1 MATPASGALRTLDR
15 PVAICSAYRIVFASG
30 NTVCRNRNDVVIQR
44 ILSGAADRL
53 NADEL
58 ALRQPHS
65 GDHATA
71 SGRHRIKC
79 IHPACLRHAGKQA
92 RIVTRRR
99 ELQVVEI
106 AGIDI
111 SGRAA
116 FCHVRIGTLHAA
128 CL

>member
-1 MATPASGALRTLDR
+1 MAISASGALRTLDR
-15 PVAICSAYRIVFASG
+15 PVAICSACRVVFASG

-58 ALRQPHS
+58 ALRQPGS

-99 ELQVVEI
+99 ELHVVEI

>member
-1 MATPASGALRTLDR
+1 MAALASGALRALDR
-15 PVAICSAYRIVFASG
+15 PVAICPACRVVLASG
-30 NTVCRNRNDVVIQR
+30 DAVCRNRNDVVIQW

-58 ALRQPHS
+58 ALRQPGS
-65 GDHATA
+65 GHRTTA

-79 IHPACLRHAGKQA
+79 IHPVCLRHAGKQA
-92 RIVTRRR
+92 RIATCRR
-99 ELQVVEI
+99 ELDVVEI

-111 SGRAA
+111 TGRAA
-116 FCHVRIGTLHAA
+116 FCHIRIGTLHAA